1 MPDFPWPQATEEEA
15 TYDLH
20 CHCGTIRYTITIS
33 PPLYAEHSAKGDQ
46 YPAVECACSWCQRN
60 GEICVH
66 PLSKNLRMLKDFDRT
81 KLKINPVTA
90 MKEALPKVKLL
101 TCTVS

>member
-1 MPDFPWPQATEEEA
+1 MIGSQRASNVMQLTF
-15 TYDLH
+15 
-20 CHCGTIRYTITIS
+20 RY
-33 PPLYAEHSAKGDQ
+33 K
-46 YPAVECACSWCQRN
+46 
-60 GEICVH
+60 
-66 PLSKNLRMLKDFDRT
+66 LRMLKDFDRT

>member
-1 MPDFPWPQATEEEA
+1 MQLTF
-15 TYDLH
+15 
-20 CHCGTIRYTITIS
+20 RY
-33 PPLYAEHSAKGDQ
+33 K
-46 YPAVECACSWCQRN
+46 
-60 GEICVH
+60 
-66 PLSKNLRMLKDFDRT
+66 LRMLKDFDRT